1 MELNKHILMFFSLLA
16 AMGLAG
22 QSCSSEEAKP
32 GRRDASSKDATAGS
46 IAADTEIIGV
56 TVINGELYIDGDRVA
71 AGVATFKGKR
81 SGKTYFIKWG
91 KDGNVSVAEK

>member
-1 MELNKHILMFFSLLA
+1 
-16 AMGLAG
+16 MGIAG
-22 QSCSSEEAKP
+22 QRCWSEEAKP
-32 GRRDASSKDATAGS
+32 GKRNSSSTDATAGR
-46 IAADTEIIGV
+46 IAADAEIIGV

-81 SGKTYFIKWG
+81 SGKTYFINWG